1 MDGSIG
7 LVSHRATTDA
17 IREEA
22 INFLGSETR
31 AFFFLFLFHN
41 RRPVIRRMDPSRI
54 PRRIFLPFP
63 FLNRASK
70 RASGQF
76 VGITSLSLVIYNNP
90 RPARILI
97 SDFPLKIIYTVR
109 LVGKTLE
116 EIII

>member
-1 MDGSIG
+1 
-7 LVSHRATTDA
+7 
-17 IREEA
+17 
-22 INFLGSETR
+22 
-31 AFFFLFLFHN
+31 
-41 RRPVIRRMDPSRI
+41 MDPSRI

-97 SDFPLKIIYTVR
+97 SDFSLKIIYTVR